1 MAEKSIFTKAV
12 HAGEEPEKHHGAIN
26 TPIYHTAIF
35 GFTDIES
42 GAKIHN
48 FEEEGYFYS
57 RLGNPTQT
65 ALEKAVSEMEYGEDA
80 IAFSSGMAAI
90 SSAVMSMIK
99 SGDRIV
105 APESLY
111 AATRALFKYL
121 ESDWGVEVVYVDAT
135 DAESFRGAISP
146 NTKLFYIESPSN
158 PTLRLTDISAVC
170 EIAKESSIPV
180 IADNTFAT
188 AVNQN
193 PLSLGASIVVHSAT
207 KYFGGHSDLSAGLM
221 IGESKAIHRAR
232 HVTAKLFGGAIAPAT
247 ASLVLR
253 GIKTL
258 PLRVERHNSNAMAV
272 ARFLESHQSV
282 EKVNYPGLESHPQH
296 ELAKRQMRGFG
307 GMLSFDVGSEQ
318 KAMQVVNRVRLC
330 TLATS
335 LGSVETII
343 QHSVSMTDAKVSEE
357 ERNRSG
363 ITPGLLRLSVGIEG
377 VADIIEDLNQAI
389 G

>member
-1 MAEKSIFTKAV
+1 MSEKSIFTKAV
-12 HAGEEPEKHHGAIN
+12 HAGEDPEKHHGAIN

-42 GAKIHN
+42 GSKIHN

-65 ALEKAVSEMEYGEDA
+65 ALEKAATELECGEDA

-90 SSAVMSMIK
+90 SSTVMSMVK

-111 AATRALFKYL
+111 AATRALFRFL

-135 DAESFRGAISP
+135 DVGHFESAISD
-146 NTKLFYIESPSN
+146 NTRLIYIETPSN
-158 PTLRLTDISAVC
+158 PTLRLTDIAAVC
-170 EIAKESSIPV
+170 GIAKKHFIPV
-180 IADNTFAT
+180 ISDNTFAT
-188 AVNQN
+188 SFNQN
-193 PLSLGASIVVHSAT
+193 PLSLGATVVVHSAT

-221 IGESKAIHRAR
+221 VGKSEVVERAR
-232 HVTAKLFGGAIAPAT
+232 HITARLFGGSIAPAT

-258 PLRVERHNSNAMAV
+258 PLRVERHNANALAV
-272 ARFLESHQSV
+272 AHFLEGHPSV
-282 EKVNYPGLESHPQH
+282 VKVNYPGLESHPQH

-307 GMLSFDVGSEQ
+307 GMLSFDVGSEE
-318 KAMQVVNRVRLC
+318 KARRIMNKVNLC

-343 QHSVSMTDAKVSEE
+343 QHSVSMTDAKVSQD
-357 ERNRSG
+357 EREKSG
-363 ITPGLLRLSVGIEG
+363 ITSGLIRLSVGIEDVG
-377 VADIIEDLNQAI
+377 DIIADLTQALE
-389 G
+389 

>member
-12 HAGEEPEKHHGAIN
+12 HAGEEPERHHGAIN

-42 GAKIHN
+42 GARIHN
-48 FEEEGYFYS
+48 FEADGYFYS
-57 RLGNPTQT
+57 RLGNPTQS
-65 ALEKAVSEMEYGEDA
+65 ALEKAATELEQGEDA

-99 SGDRIV
+99 SGDRII

-121 ESDWGVEVVYVDAT
+121 ESDWGVEVVYIDAT
-135 DAESFRGAISP
+135 DADNFRKAITP
-146 NTKLFYIESPSN
+146 NTRLLYVESPSN
-158 PTLRLTDISAVC
+158 PTLRLTDITAVC
-170 EIAKESSIPV
+170 GIAGDFSIPV
-180 IADNTFAT
+180 IVDNTFAT
-188 AVNQN
+188 SFNQN
-193 PLSLGASIVVHSAT
+193 PLSLGATVVVHSAT

-221 IGESKAIHRAR
+221 IGESKVIHRAR
-232 HVTAKLFGGAIAPAT
+232 HMTAKLFGGAIAPAT

-258 PLRVERHNSNAMAV
+258 PLRVERHNSNAMTV
-272 ARFLESHQSV
+272 ARFLEDHRSV

-307 GMLSFDVGSEQ
+307 GMLSFDVGTLE
-318 KAMQVVNRVRLC
+318 KAQQLVNRVRLC

-357 ERNRSG
+357 ERKKSG
-363 ITPGLLRLSVGIEG
+363 ITPGLLRLSVGIEE
-377 VADIIEDLNQAI
+377 VADIIEDLKQAI